1 MVEKSVDP
9 QFSLRRTSEMKMESK
24 GREVSVLRMLGIGLG
39 LAFLLAGLSGQ
50 ARAFEPVPE
59 MDAGSIVSG
68 LTLLTGGLLIL
79 IGCRGRKSS

>member
-1 MVEKSVDP
+1 
-9 QFSLRRTSEMKMESK
+9 MKMGSK
-24 GREVSVLRMLGIGLG
+24 GREVSVLRMLGIGAGFAL
-39 LAFLLAGLSGQ
+39 LLAGLSGQ

-79 IGCRGRKSS
+79 IGRRGRKSS